1 MTKKKVLINNSISGV
16 CQLVIT
22 ALLTFFSIPVF
33 IHKLGTD
40 LYGVFA
46 LVSVI
51 GNLNLFTNLGL
62 DVSLTKFIAEQGKST
77 ESDKDIL
84 VSLILSSSIIV
95 PVSIIAYLLRSFF
108 LGSLLDIPDI
118 YYQQA
123 EALFC
128 MLLPANAILLIG
140 QTFIAVFNGMQRIYL
155 SNMIQ
160 LIYSCVYW
168 GGIIIVVSMGYQ
180 LETIGLVILFAA
192 SLWMATNI
200 YCFFRYWKGIQIQ
213 KCRNNLRSNAQ
224 KQIKYGAKIYASGVV
239 AFFNEP
245 LFKILISNYF
255 GVNAVAYF
263 EIALKI
269 RGQVSGLFNK
279 LMQPLF
285 PYISQLTETKLIANL
300 IKDMTIKI
308 FWLVLPF
315 CCILFLSCHNIVN
328 LWLRYDID
336 NYSLFINGIVIPYLL
351 FSPLTLPIYY
361 YLMGKNHPEKTIVIQ
376 FSSVIVNVIAFYALY
391 RFTGFY
397 SIILSNALS
406 YLASY
411 LLGVYYQKTFLQIRY
426 RINRNNIFKLVIIIV
441 SYVVLFYLIQYINNS
456 WLALSVTITS
466 VLLITLI
473 LYKRFQIIT
482 KEDISRYFLNNK
494 IAVSLY
500 NRL

>member
-1 MTKKKVLINNSISGV
+1 
-16 CQLVIT
+16 
-22 ALLTFFSIPVF
+22 
-33 IHKLGTD
+33 
-40 LYGVFA
+40 
-46 LVSVI
+46 
-51 GNLNLFTNLGL
+51 
-62 DVSLTKFIAEQGKST
+62 
-77 ESDKDIL
+77 
-84 VSLILSSSIIV
+84 
-95 PVSIIAYLLRSFF
+95 
-108 LGSLLDIPDI
+108 
-118 YYQQA
+118 
-123 EALFC
+123 

-361 YLMGKNHPEKTIVIQ
+361 YLMGKNHPEKQ
-376 FSSVIVNVIAFYALY
+376 L
-391 RFTGFY
+391 
-397 SIILSNALS
+397 
-406 YLASY
+406 
-411 LLGVYYQKTFLQIRY
+411 
-426 RINRNNIFKLVIIIV
+426 
-441 SYVVLFYLIQYINNS
+441 
-456 WLALSVTITS
+456 
-466 VLLITLI
+466 
-473 LYKRFQIIT
+473 
-482 KEDISRYFLNNK
+482 
-494 IAVSLY
+494 
-500 NRL
+500 

>member
-1 MTKKKVLINNSISGV
+1 
-16 CQLVIT
+16 
-22 ALLTFFSIPVF
+22 
-33 IHKLGTD
+33 
-40 LYGVFA
+40 
-46 LVSVI
+46 
-51 GNLNLFTNLGL
+51 
-62 DVSLTKFIAEQGKST
+62 
-77 ESDKDIL
+77 
-84 VSLILSSSIIV
+84 
-95 PVSIIAYLLRSFF
+95 
-108 LGSLLDIPDI
+108 
-118 YYQQA
+118 
-123 EALFC
+123 

-315 CCILFLSCHNIVN
+315 CCILF
-328 LWLRYDID
+328 Y
-336 NYSLFINGIVIPYLL
+336 PA
-351 FSPLTLPIYY
+351 
-361 YLMGKNHPEKTIVIQ
+361 TI
-376 FSSVIVNVIAFYALY
+376 S
-391 RFTGFY
+391 
-397 SIILSNALS
+397 
-406 YLASY
+406 
-411 LLGVYYQKTFLQIRY
+411 
-426 RINRNNIFKLVIIIV
+426 
-441 SYVVLFYLIQYINNS
+441 
-456 WLALSVTITS
+456 
-466 VLLITLI
+466 
-473 LYKRFQIIT
+473 
-482 KEDISRYFLNNK
+482 
-494 IAVSLY
+494 
-500 NRL
+500 